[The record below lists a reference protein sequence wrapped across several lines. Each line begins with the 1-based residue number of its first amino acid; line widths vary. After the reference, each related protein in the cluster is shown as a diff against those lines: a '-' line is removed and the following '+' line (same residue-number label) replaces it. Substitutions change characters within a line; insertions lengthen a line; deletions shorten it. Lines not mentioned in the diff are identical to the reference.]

1 MIRNFSGQ
9 LMLQSRKIAKAR
21 LKRAEMAELRR
32 RYAEL
37 CNSEITIQVHRGQ
50 IMGKNGGLVL
60 GRPGQNGRRTGI
72 FLIL

>member
-1 MIRNFSGQ
+1 
-9 LMLQSRKIAKAR
+9 
-21 LKRAEMAELRR
+21 MAELRR

>member
-32 RYAEL
+32 RYALLTPREREVL
-37 CNSEITIQVHRGQ
+37 PFVVAASSTKADRG
-50 IMGKNGGLVL
+50 
-60 GRPGQNGRRTGI
+60 RT
-72 FLIL
+72 LQQ